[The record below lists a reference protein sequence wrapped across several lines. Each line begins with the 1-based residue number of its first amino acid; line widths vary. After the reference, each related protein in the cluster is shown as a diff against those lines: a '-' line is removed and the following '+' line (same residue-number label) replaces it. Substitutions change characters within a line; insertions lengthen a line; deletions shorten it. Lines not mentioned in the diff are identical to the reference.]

1 MLIPNHPEDERLSAL
16 AARETD
22 AAADTTLVSHVMSCT
37 RCTALVDEL
46 GALRASLA
54 ELPDMKPSRP
64 LRLLPEVAEA
74 PSSADRLGGWARRFF
89 GPVLAAGAAVAMVGL
104 VGTAAPALDSM
115 ASGDAAAPQSTSMME
130 LEGADGGGEAPAA
143 AASDAGTAEGA
154 ESDEERTGAAAS
166 DQAQGEAF
174 SAENEAQRDLAAQQP
189 PTDERPLWPMLL
201 FVGLAVMVGAGLM
214 RWIFVPSSESQR

>member
-22 AAADTTLVSHVMSCT
+22 ATADRELVSHVTSCT

-54 ELPDMKPSRP
+54 ELPDVRPSRP

-104 VGTAAPALDSM
+104 VGTTSPILDSM
-115 ASGDAAAPQSTSMME
+115 SGGGAAEPQSTSLME
-130 LEGADGGGEAPAA
+130 VDAAGGDGEAPAA
-143 AASDAGTAEGA
+143 AASQGGTLEGA
-154 ESDEERTGAAAS
+154 EGDAGRTETAPSDEAQSDAFAAEES
-166 DQAQGEAF
+166 E
-174 SAENEAQRDLAAQQP
+174 RDLAAREARD
-189 PTDERPLWPMLL
+189 DERPLWPMLL

-214 RWIFVPSSESQR
+214 RWIFVPRPES